1 MILDRKRSWVLAV
14 WLVMVLAALAIIFSR
29 LNFSYDLGLFLPG
42 PQSLSQEVLVERLGD
57 SPGSRYVLIAVPD
70 NETQISDLITSL
82 EELESIDEVLSD
94 LTAETAG
101 AIPEPVWSNRYLL
114 ADMDWSIEGLQTALR
129 QRLSE
134 LGMGSDAAFEDMLR
148 HDPALTALTALEPLA
163 AGRDAA
169 WLTSQGQRVLV
180 AVTTAPAFDIEAQQ
194 RVVEGIR
201 TALASN
207 YPETESASLSGAGV
221 FGVDLRNTIQQEAT
235 WRSVW
240 ASAALIVVLLLAY
253 RSFSVIVL
261 SALPLISALVLGLL
275 GVTLA
280 FGVVHG
286 ITLAF
291 GFTLLGVAIDYP
303 LHYFSHARYQLP
315 EKAIGAV
322 WPTLRL
328 SAFSTVLAYLALL
341 LGGAEGIAQLGLF
354 SALGIA
360 AALVTTRWVVPA
372 LARAKPPRSRP
383 ESRTRPPEAA
393 VSLKIARW
401 VSLVFAAALIVWQC
415 FTPNW
420 WSNDLSALSPIPAEK
435 LKRDGELR
443 EAMGAPSMRYQV
455 VIRQQDLESLLQE
468 NEALARVL
476 QEASLE
482 GLIDGFS
489 SISSLLPSSAE
500 QTKRQAR
507 IPAPDVLESRLAAAV
522 ESLPFTASAF
532 NAFVQD
538 SADSRDR
545 MPLVI
550 SDYKDS
556 PLADALLQFLIPP
569 DEKESGS
576 WTSLVTL
583 HGEIEPR
590 DLETLLE
597 ARMPEAELV
606 DYRSA
611 SEELVAD
618 YRQRTGRVLAGV
630 LLLIALVLLWQV
642 RWNRSLVCV
651 FVVGLSLLTTAS
663 LLRAQVGP
671 LNLYHMMGLLL
682 VAGIGL
688 DYCLFLTR
696 NETNSSDTRHAVL
709 TCAASTVAAFG
720 VLAASSIPALNS
732 LGSAVACGVLICLLA
747 AWLAPTVNSGKEL
760 PAV

>member
-1 MILDRKRSWVLAV
+1 
-14 WLVMVLAALAIIFSR
+14 
-29 LNFSYDLGLFLPG
+29 
-42 PQSLSQEVLVERLGD
+42 
-57 SPGSRYVLIAVPD
+57 
-70 NETQISDLITSL
+70 
-82 EELESIDEVLSD
+82 
-94 LTAETAG
+94 
-101 AIPEPVWSNRYLL
+101 
-114 ADMDWSIEGLQTALR
+114 
-129 QRLSE
+129 
-134 LGMGSDAAFEDMLR
+134 
-148 HDPALTALTALEPLA
+148 
-163 AGRDAA
+163 
-169 WLTSQGQRVLV
+169 
-180 AVTTAPAFDIEAQQ
+180 
-194 RVVEGIR
+194 
-201 TALASN
+201 
-207 YPETESASLSGAGV
+207 
-221 FGVDLRNTIQQEAT
+221 
-235 WRSVW
+235 
-240 ASAALIVVLLLAY
+240 
-253 RSFSVIVL
+253 
-261 SALPLISALVLGLL
+261 
-275 GVTLA
+275 
-280 FGVVHG
+280 
-286 ITLAF
+286 
-291 GFTLLGVAIDYP
+291 
-303 LHYFSHARYQLP
+303 
-315 EKAIGAV
+315 
-322 WPTLRL
+322 
-328 SAFSTVLAYLALL
+328 
-341 LGGAEGIAQLGLF
+341 
-354 SALGIA
+354 
-360 AALVTTRWVVPA
+360 
-372 LARAKPPRSRP
+372 
-383 ESRTRPPEAA
+383 
-393 VSLKIARW
+393 
-401 VSLVFAAALIVWQC
+401 LIVWQC

-455 VIRQQDLESLLQE
+455 VIRQKDLESLLLE
-468 NEALARVL
+468 NDTLARVL
-476 QEASLE
+476 QEADQE

-489 SISSLLPSSAE
+489 SIASLLPSVAE

-507 IPAPDVLESRLAAAV
+507 IPAPDVLESRLAGVV

-545 MPLVI
+545 MPVGL
-550 SDYKDS
+550 SDYADS

-590 DLETLLE
+590 GLETLLD
-597 ARMPEAELV
+597 ARIPEAELV

-618 YRQRTGRVLAGV
+618 YRQRTARVLAGV

-663 LLRAQVGP
+663 LLRALAGP